1 MFVFIVVTYD
11 TTSFS
16 ADERVEIQE
25 VFLSHEDAKGF
36 ANNLILDSCQ
46 GYEIKK
52 YEIRGG

>member
-1 MFVFIVVTYD
+1 MFVYIVVTYD

-25 VFLSHEDAKGF
+25 VFLLYKDAKEY
-36 ANNLILDSCQ
+36 ANDLILNACQ
-46 GYEIKK
+46 DYDIKK